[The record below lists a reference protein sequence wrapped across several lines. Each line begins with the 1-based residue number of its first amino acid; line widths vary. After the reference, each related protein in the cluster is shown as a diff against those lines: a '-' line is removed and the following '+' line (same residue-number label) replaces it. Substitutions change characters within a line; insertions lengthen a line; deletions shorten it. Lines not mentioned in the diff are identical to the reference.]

1 MTSAEFCRRLLAST
15 VLLGLATP
23 AFAQASDETTAA
35 SDDTIVV
42 TGSRIARPD
51 LQQASPISIVSA
63 QELKL
68 SGKANVE
75 AIINDLP
82 QLIPSTTAAS
92 NNPGGGVSTAD
103 LRGLGAQ
110 RTLVLVDGHRYVSY
124 DSNQVV
130 DLNTVPAGLIDHVE
144 VVSGGRSAVYG
155 SDAIAGV
162 INFVMKKN
170 FSGVEANANYRLNE
184 EGDGGTFNTN
194 ILLGQNFADGRG
206 NITLYADYIK
216 RNGVDQSARSYTSQ
230 TYTDDG
236 EGNLVAGG
244 SGSIPATRMAL
255 NNSQYKFNQDGSY
268 SAYSAATDAYNY
280 APSNYL
286 QVPQKRIL
294 LSGQAHFDVSDHLTL
309 YGEGQFIRNKVR
321 NKLAPTP
328 FTGTVDIDTDSSF
341 LSADSQAL
349 LAAADTDGDGYTSAN
364 IYRRLTE
371 VGDRISNVDNTAY
384 RALIGAKGNISGE
397 WNYDAYYSYSRTKQV
412 ETQYGNVSRSR
423 VEQALKTT
431 YDADGNLV
439 CSDISNGCV
448 PLNIFGAGNI
458 SDEAADFIS
467 ITTRNVSYIT
477 EQVANA
483 AITNG
488 NLFDLGAGPAGIAFG
503 AEYRSEKGSY
513 NPDEALSSGDVV
525 GFNAGQG
532 LGGSY
537 NVKELFTEISV
548 PLLADLPLV
557 HKLDFNGAYR
567 FSHYST
573 AAKNVSTFS
582 LGLIYAPIKDITFRG
597 QYSRA
602 VRAPSVY
609 ELYSGQ
615 SQDFPTATDP
625 CSTSAATTSAT
636 LSASCLASGVSSSA
650 LGTDFYGG
658 SSQIESL
665 TGGNPDLREET
676 SNTWGLGVVLQPG
689 FAPRLSLTVDYYNIK
704 IDDYI
709 STAGTANIIRACYG
723 DEANGWTPYDSS
735 YCSLLPRNATSSEI
749 EGAVNLQSNTGGL
762 KTSGVDFELNYS
774 VPLNFGLFGAKTGKL
789 AFRVAGTRLIRYD
802 LNPVA
807 AIAELNQSCAGK
819 FGVNCGDPYSKL
831 RLNNRITWT
840 SGPITLGVT
849 HRYLSSVRDDDDTT
863 SYTVEKIKAYNL
875 FDLALQVQ
883 PTERFGWSIGMN
895 NVFDKTPPV
904 LGDNQQQAN
913 SYPST
918 YDVYGRAFFVN
929 ASVKF

>member
-1 MTSAEFCRRLLAST
+1 MISAQFSRRLLAST
-15 VLLGLATP
+15 ILLGLTTP
-23 AFAQASDETTAA
+23 ALAQAADDAA
-35 SDDTIVV
+35 AGEEMIVV

-184 EGDGGTFNTN
+184 EGDGGTFNSN

-216 RNGVDQSARSYTSQ
+216 RNGVDQSARSYTRQ

-236 EGNLVAGG
+236 DGNLVAGG
-244 SGSIPATRMAL
+244 SGTIPGTRMAL

-286 QVPQKRIL
+286 QVPQERIL

-309 YGEGQFIRNKVR
+309 YGEGQFIKNKVR

-328 FTGTVDIDTDSSF
+328 FTGTVDLDTDSSF
-341 LSADSQAL
+341 LSAESQAL

-384 RALIGAKGNISGE
+384 RALVGAKGQISGD
-397 WNYDAYYSYSRTKQV
+397 WNYDAYYSYSRTRQV

-423 VEQALKTT
+423 VEQALRTT

-439 CSDISNGCV
+439 CSDTSNGCV

-467 ITTRNVSYIT
+467 ITTRNVSIIT

-488 NLFDLGAGPAGIAFG
+488 NLFDLGAGPAGIAIG
-503 AEYRSEKGSY
+503 AEYRSE
-513 NPDEALSSGDVV
+513 
-525 GFNAGQG
+525 
-532 LGGSY
+532 
-537 NVKELFTEISV
+537 I
-548 PLLADLPLV
+548 
-557 HKLDFNGAYR
+557 
-567 FSHYST
+567 
-573 AAKNVSTFS
+573 
-582 LGLIYAPIKDITFRG
+582 
-597 QYSRA
+597 
-602 VRAPSVY
+602 
-609 ELYSGQ
+609 
-615 SQDFPTATDP
+615 
-625 CSTSAATTSAT
+625 
-636 LSASCLASGVSSSA
+636 
-650 LGTDFYGG
+650 
-658 SSQIESL
+658 
-665 TGGNPDLREET
+665 
-676 SNTWGLGVVLQPG
+676 
-689 FAPRLSLTVDYYNIK
+689 
-704 IDDYI
+704 
-709 STAGTANIIRACYG
+709 
-723 DEANGWTPYDSS
+723 
-735 YCSLLPRNATSSEI
+735 
-749 EGAVNLQSNTGGL
+749 
-762 KTSGVDFELNYS
+762 
-774 VPLNFGLFGAKTGKL
+774 GKRQL
-789 AFRVAGTRLIRYD
+789 
-802 LNPVA
+802 
-807 AIAELNQSCAGK
+807 
-819 FGVNCGDPYSKL
+819 
-831 RLNNRITWT
+831 
-840 SGPITLGVT
+840 
-849 HRYLSSVRDDDDTT
+849 
-863 SYTVEKIKAYNL
+863 
-875 FDLALQVQ
+875 
-883 PTERFGWSIGMN
+883 
-895 NVFDKTPPV
+895 
-904 LGDNQQQAN
+904 
-913 SYPST
+913 
-918 YDVYGRAFFVN
+918 
-929 ASVKF
+929 